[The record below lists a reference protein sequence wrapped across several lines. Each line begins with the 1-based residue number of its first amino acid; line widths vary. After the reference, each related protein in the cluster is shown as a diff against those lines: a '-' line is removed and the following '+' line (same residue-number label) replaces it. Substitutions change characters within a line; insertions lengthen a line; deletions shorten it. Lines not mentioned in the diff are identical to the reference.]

1 VLLDSYIKYL
11 MDTRRFNFAIMFF
24 NECILLINLVST
36 YDQALTN
43 YMLKPFKFLE
53 LYEDGITYLA
63 SILSNT
69 NKINSNLLCLQ
80 ADLLCC
86 HNKFDDAMEIA
97 KFVSSLNPEVA
108 ENWICLANVYLK
120 KKLYENCLRALN
132 NIYFLKDT
140 NTHETTLKIPEGMI
154 FKESS
159 VTKNKSYNTN
169 IKFTDILIQ
178 PKEIDILYGNNQYYM
193 CDNAEVLYDT
203 IYKIMNCSYFR
214 FDKHQKKTY
223 CILLDMIKEI
233 NYDAFIDLKRHLFY
247 LSNNFNPPENDG
259 GTFRTEGLQN
269 MNLKIS
275 INPLIEIIIDNLIED
290 LKIFSVVIAQDEVY
304 FNNLFSKE
312 DLTVTE
318 SKIYF

>member
-1 VLLDSYIKYL
+1 MI
-11 MDTRRFNFAIMFF
+11 
-24 NECILLINLVST
+24 E
-36 YDQALTN
+36 
-43 YMLKPFKFLE
+43 PFKFLE

-63 SILSNT
+63 SILCST
-69 NKINSNLLCLQ
+69 TKINSNLLCLQ

-86 HNKFDDAMEIA
+86 HNKLEDALEIA
-97 KFVSSLNPEVA
+97 KFVSSLNPEVPD
-108 ENWICLANVYLK
+108 NWLCLSNVYLK

-132 NIYFLKDT
+132 NIYFLKDI
-140 NTHETTLKIPEGMI
+140 NANEVFNLKNNEGI
-154 FKESS
+154 SFKELS
-159 VTKNKSYNTN
+159 VTKNKSFNMN
-169 IKFTDILIQ
+169 IKFMDILVM

-203 IYKIMNCSYFR
+203 IYKIMNCSYFK
-214 FDKHQKKTY
+214 FDRHQKKAY

-247 LSNNFNPPENDG
+247 LSSNFNPPENDG

-275 INPLIEIIIDNLIED
+275 INPLLEIIIDNLIED

-304 FNNLFSKE
+304 FNNLFSKD

-318 SKIYF
+318 SKHRILINS